1 MSKEQADAVR
11 NLFEAFVNEGFTPGA
26 ERYLHEDAEYVE
38 AALWPGAS
46 TYRGRDD
53 IVACFK
59 GYADAMGGAGNWGL
73 TVEKVADGGDRQAA
87 FVRLSGR
94 GSASGAPHE
103 HLWGYAAT
111 VKDGKVIHLQAYYD
125 PAEAL
130 SAVGLDGA

>member
-1 MSKEQADAVR
+1 MSREQAETVR
-11 NLFEAFVNEGFTPGA
+11 NLFETFVAEGFDAGA
-26 ERYLHEDAEYVE
+26 ERYLQEDAEYVE

-59 GYADAMGGAGNWGL
+59 GYAEAMGGEGNWGL
-73 TVEKVADGGDRQAA
+73 AVERVADGGERQVAL
-87 FVRLSGR
+87 VRLSGH

-103 HLWGYAAT
+103 HLWGYVASVT
-111 VKDGKVIHLQAYYD
+111 DGRVAHLQAYYD

-130 SAVGLDGA
+130 GAIGLEE